1 MAADI
6 TVTAAKVGLVDPE
19 KATVRSYKAAET
31 ITKGQAVYI
40 TTSGTVGLAD
50 DNASGKH
57 QFRGIALS
65 GGGAGQVIDV
75 CEKGDLYGFT
85 LTTVAYD
92 GIVYLSQTAGALYDT
107 SVGNAIVCGRAEP
120 LADKDLTKILRVVT
134 RYSANWS

>member
-6 TVTAAKVGLVDPE
+6 TVTAAQVGLIDPQ
-19 KATVRSYKAAET
+19 KSIVRSYKAAVT

-40 TTSGTVGLAD
+40 TTSGTIGLAD
-50 DNASGKH
+50 DDAAGRH
-57 QFRGIALS
+57 QFRGIALG

-92 GIVYLSQTAGALYDT
+92 GMVYLSQTAGALYDV
-107 SVGNAIVCGRAEP
+107 SVGNAIVCGRAEA
-120 LADKDLTKILRVVT
+120 LTNKDLTKVLRVFV
-134 RYSANWS
+134 RYDANWS